1 MDKIIDKWFDTG
13 VKKRGTHGREAHLY
27 WMYWMVG
34 SREKKMDKRKY
45 WIDELKE
52 RINGYRNGLDGKP
65 IFDGYIDKQ
74 LYKEACG
81 RKCAWSKRIMH

>member
-45 WIDELKE
+45 WIDGSKGTDQRIQE
-52 RINGYRNGLDGKP
+52 RIGWQTNIRWIYR
-65 IFDGYIDKQ
+65 
-74 LYKEACG
+74 
-81 RKCAWSKRIMH
+81 